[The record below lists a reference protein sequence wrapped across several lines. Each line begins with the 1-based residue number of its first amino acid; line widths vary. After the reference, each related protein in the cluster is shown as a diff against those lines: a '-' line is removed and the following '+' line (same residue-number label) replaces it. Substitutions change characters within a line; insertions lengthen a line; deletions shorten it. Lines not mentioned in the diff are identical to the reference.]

1 MIAAGVVVLIM
12 GGTALVIFKSR
23 SDEGTLSVESKK
35 VTASG
40 GAKNGAINISSIIS
54 EENRTKQ
61 RNFNSLARRLACA
74 QWNIPPSLYYVAMVM
89 VSIVSILVAS
99 FKFHLVIQ
107 ILSLLIGP
115 FIMNS
120 ALSYSL
126 NRRFKAFDVDYPA
139 YLGSVVS
146 MLKTGLNPISALQEA
161 AGNLSPESLIREE
174 VEVMLERLRLGVP
187 EEQSIGA
194 FAENIPHSEVEL
206 FVQALLFSR
215 RVGGALSQTLE
226 RLARISRKRQY
237 FRQSAVSAVG
247 LQRGSIY
254 LILGIMVGLEVFLY
268 MVYPESITGA
278 WKDPTGW
285 LVWQV
290 GIVMIIGGV
299 IWLNKVTKIKV

>member
-12 GGTALVIFKSR
+12 GSTAWVILKSR
-23 SDEGTLSVESKK
+23 SDDTSLSVESRN
-35 VTASG
+35 VPASG
-40 GAKNGAINISSIIS
+40 GPRSGAIKISSIIN

-61 RNFNSLARRLACA
+61 RNFNSLVRKLACA

-89 VSIVSILVAS
+89 ISLVSILIAS
-99 FKFHLVIQ
+99 FKFHMIIQ
-107 ILSLLIGP
+107 MLSLLIGP
-115 FIMNS
+115 FVMNS

-161 AGNLSPESLIREE
+161 ASNLSPESLIREE
-174 VEVMLERLRLGVP
+174 MDVMLERLRLGVP

-194 FAENIPHSEVEL
+194 FAENIPHPEVEL

-254 LILGIMVGLEVFLY
+254 LILGIMMGLEVFLY
-268 MVYPESITGA
+268 TVYPESVTGA

-290 GIVMIIGGV
+290 GIVMILVGV